1 MYSTSQAYKTA
12 IRSASRP
19 YDTVYGTI
27 TLTDGTV
34 VTVDASNMP
43 TNAISISK
51 QCISGEEL
59 MFGGVFAST
68 LKLSLITDLD
78 RYAFFDAVVQLNYKI
93 QIGTDTSGETPVPIY
108 EIIPLGIFTV
118 NDADRPNKNQVNMTA
133 YDNMLLLGKNL
144 GGFVFSGTPW
154 DDFQIVEEQTGFE
167 LAFGEEDLAGFV
179 NSDYQI
185 EANENRGLQNYFDV
199 VKMICQQLGCFAYAD
214 REGRL
219 AVKSF
224 SKRPDLSLTMSD
236 WYSFVPAD
244 FKSKYVGISITSL
257 AGVFTKTDETLG
269 KGNIM
274 IIEDAPAWDY
284 GSQEA
289 LQDKTENLFA
299 ELRLVDEYTPCE
311 LDMPSDPSFD
321 CGDRLACTPRGSVEP
336 IETLITSMEWK
347 FHQGMSITSEGLNPN
362 DGSSTIAR
370 ESTRIINQAVA
381 KSKLQFVSFT
391 NIGTKTVGD
400 EQSVKIGDTVFT
412 PTSETSA
419 LVAITILVDVDVAD
433 TEETTTEEVEV
444 PVKAYYNE
452 QETVITDING
462 NPVTL
467 TGVAENTMTYKRDGK
482 VDVEVF
488 YRLNGVMLP
497 SNEHPYIATDCIEKG
512 EHVITLVYPLTSL
525 VAYNRYEFEV
535 WITSNGGTLTVPTR
549 SMQATILGQEL
560 TDSSGFSGRIVAE
573 DIDFTLDALG
583 NLGAITMSD
592 TGEITINSVPYAS
605 VSDDIILYNIDSVEA
620 IALAEGTG
628 SAQPQVYMRSGFDLL
643 TEQDFFFAPE
653 SGEGVRFITEGQRGD
668 E

>member
-12 IRSASRP
+12 MRSASRP

-27 TLTDGTV
+27 TLADGTY
-34 VTVDASNMP
+34 VTVNASNMP
-43 TNAISISK
+43 TDAISISK

-68 LKLSLITDLD
+68 LKLSLLTDLD
-78 RYAFFDAVVQLNYKI
+78 RYAFFDAVIQLNYKV
-93 QIGTDTSGETPVPIY
+93 QIGTDTSGEEPVPIY
-108 EIIPLGIFTV
+108 EVIPLGVFTV
-118 NDADRPNKNQVNMTA
+118 NDVDRPNKNQVNMTA
-133 YDNMLLLGKNL
+133 YDNMLLLGKEL
-144 GGFVFSGTPW
+144 GGFIFSGTPW

-167 LAFGEEDLAGFV
+167 LAFDEEDLEQFV
-179 NSDYQI
+179 NNNYQI

-214 REGRL
+214 RTGKL
-219 AVKSF
+219 AIKNF

-244 FKSKYVGISITSL
+244 YKSKYVGISITSL
-257 AGVFTKTDETLG
+257 AGVFTQTDETLG

-274 IIEDAPAWDY
+274 IIEDAPAWDF

-321 CGDRLACTPRGSVEP
+321 CGDRLSCTPRGSIEP

-391 NIGTKTVGD
+391 NTREKVIGNEET
-400 EQSVKIGDTVFT
+400 VKIGDIVFT
-412 PTSETSA
+412 PTNETSA
-419 LVAITILVDVDVAD
+419 LVAVTILVDVDVAD

-444 PVKAYYNE
+444 PVKAYYNQ
-452 QETVITDING
+452 QETVITDIHG

-488 YRLNGVMLP
+488 YRLNGVRLP

-525 VAYNRYEFEV
+525 VAYNRYEFEI
-535 WITSNGGTLTVPTR
+535 WITSNGGTVTVPIR

-560 TDSSGFSGRIVAE
+560 TDSSGFGGRIVAE
-573 DIDFTLDALG
+573 DDKLLDALG
-583 NLGAITMSD
+583 NLGCLTMTDEGEVTINNAAYMQVSD
-592 TGEITINSVPYAS
+592 TVLLYNINSVETTP
-605 VSDDIILYNIDSVEA
+605 
-620 IALAEGTG
+620 LAEGTG
-628 SAQPQVYMRSGFDLL
+628 SSQPQIYMRSGFDLL
-643 TEQDFFFAPE
+643 TEDGNYFAPE
-653 SGEGVRFITEGQRGD
+653 SGTGVRFITEGARGD